1 MSRTSAQLTMLDS
14 VGNLGKNTYDSIE
27 NSNFFENNGAKVG
40 LLLSVIYIVGSI
52 KSINDLKNNCEYIYK
67 YGDIFILQKFF
78 IILAFAIII
87 YFIIGTIMNV
97 DSKRLNVNIIH
108 ISFTPIYILIF
119 MFILAIFTG

>member
-52 KSINDLKNNCEYIYK
+52 KSINELKNNCEYIYK
-67 YGDIFILQKFF
+67 YGNVFILQIFF
-78 IILAFAIII
+78 IILACAVII
-87 YFIIGTIMNV
+87 YFIIGTIMKV
-97 DSKRLNVNIIH
+97 DPKRLNVNIIH

-119 MFILAIFTG
+119 MFILAIFAA

>member
-1 MSRTSAQLTMLDS
+1 MIRTNTQLS
-14 VGNLGKNTYDSIE
+14 VLNSIGNIGKNTYDSIE

-52 KSINDLKNNCEYIYK
+52 KSINDLKHNCDYIYK
-67 YGDIFILQKFF
+67 YGNVFVLQIFF
-78 IILAFAIII
+78 IILACAIII
-87 YFIIGTIMNV
+87 YFIIGTILNV

-119 MFILAIFTG
+119 LFILAAISA